1 MSQVQRHC
9 LTFPDN
15 HSPACTHAAGSR
27 PVTQDVLE
35 SQKRLEVAVGMVDVG
50 KAPSRCLQHRVWVL
64 LLCDS
69 MQPLSPALLDGK
81 WEWRWN
87 KLVCAFAVLHVYL
100 LLQ

>member
-1 MSQVQRHC
+1 MSQVKQHC

-15 HSPACTHAAGSR
+15 RSPACTHAAGSR
-27 PVTQDVLE
+27 PATQDVLE

-50 KAPSRCLQHRVWVL
+50 KAPSRCLQHCVWVL

-69 MQPLSPALLDGK
+69 MQAQSSASLDGK

-87 KLVCAFAVLHVYL
+87 KLVFAFSVLSQL
-100 LLQ
+100 L